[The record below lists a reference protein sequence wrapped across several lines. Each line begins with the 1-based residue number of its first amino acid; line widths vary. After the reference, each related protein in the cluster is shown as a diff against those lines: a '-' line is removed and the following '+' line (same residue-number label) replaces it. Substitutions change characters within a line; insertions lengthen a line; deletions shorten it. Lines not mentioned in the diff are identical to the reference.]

1 MSNDLPPEMYKGES
15 WDAYFASSLPALA
28 QSHPAL
34 LVRQIAQRCLDAEAS
49 ALAPSAAQS
58 AAPQGAPVAWRFVC
72 KRPGRTVEFAS
83 LDGVGGE
90 ASPFD
95 QWRSLHRIPL
105 ADAGPPELVWEK
117 CGELSARTPTA
128 DLRLAAA
135 ERVAKA
141 LETDLAEYDPEDF
154 GCACEPGH
162 TCGPCR
168 ERNRQK
174 PLRAAL
180 SEYRSTK

>member
-1 MSNDLPPEMYKGES
+1 MSAREVVAPT
-15 WDAYFASSLPALA
+15 LPAWWEDFTNRVCEIPDRNSPEDEPEAIVATLEELA
-28 QSHPAL
+28 HCALNAIEDTPA
-34 LVRQIAQRCLDAEAS
+34 
-49 ALAPSAAQS
+49 
-58 AAPQGAPVAWRFVC
+58 
-72 KRPGRTVEFAS
+72 
-83 LDGVGGE
+83 
-90 ASPFD
+90 
-95 QWRSLHRIPL
+95 
-105 ADAGPPELVWEK
+105 ADP
-117 CGELSARTPTA
+117 
-128 DLRLAAA
+128 RLAAA

-141 LETDLAEYDPEDF
+141 LETDLAEHDPEDF